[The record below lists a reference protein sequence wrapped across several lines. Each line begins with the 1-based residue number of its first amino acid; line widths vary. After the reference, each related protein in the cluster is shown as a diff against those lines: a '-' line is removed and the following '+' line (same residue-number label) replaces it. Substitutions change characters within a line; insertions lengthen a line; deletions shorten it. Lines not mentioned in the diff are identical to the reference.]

1 LRAYPAV
8 LREFAIIQSRASKFW
23 NALISATESE
33 HFSVYINAPAQERA
47 VNGFLRTYA
56 TPLSF
61 ITGLAVSVT
70 GLMML
75 FGVRGEIG
83 DLHEWIGIAFV
94 AALLLHMVRN
104 WRGVGAMLKTKTS
117 MAIVGVLGVA
127 FAVLIAFT
135 FLPSGEGQGR
145 GPHGPWMVVNRVA
158 EVPIATAAPA
168 LGLSSEQA
176 VSKLRSGGVPVDGP
190 QESLANISR
199 DHNQPLPRL
208 FGILLNES

>member
-1 LRAYPAV
+1 M
-8 LREFAIIQSRASKFW
+8 
-23 NALISATESE
+23 
-33 HFSVYINAPAQERA
+33 
-47 VNGFLRTYA
+47 NGFLRNYA

-83 DLHEWIGIAFV
+83 DLHEWIGVAFV
-94 AALLLHMVRN
+94 AALLLHMLRN

-117 MAIVGVLGVA
+117 MTIVGVFGVA
-127 FAVLIAFT
+127 FTVLVTFT
-135 FLPSGEGQGR
+135 FLPSGEGR

-158 EVPIATAAPA
+158 DAPIAAAAPA
-168 LGLSSEQA
+168 LGLSSDLA
-176 VSKLRSGGVPVDGP
+176 VSKLRGGGVPVDGP
-190 QESLANISR
+190 QESLAKISR

-208 FGILLNES
+208 FAILLNVD